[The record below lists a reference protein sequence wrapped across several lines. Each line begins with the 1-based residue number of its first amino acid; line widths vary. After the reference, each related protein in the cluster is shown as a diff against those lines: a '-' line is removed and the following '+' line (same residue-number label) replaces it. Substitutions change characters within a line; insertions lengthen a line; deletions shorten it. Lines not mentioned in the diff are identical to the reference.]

1 MKVSERIERPL
12 ARTEGLVVRELPEEV
27 LVYDLDTHKA
37 MCLNRTAAQV
47 WKNCD
52 GRNDV
57 AAIARALRAEFGAPV
72 GEDVVWLA
80 LERLSRDRL
89 LSERV
94 RRPARLAGVSRRDVM
109 KKIGLAAAIALPA
122 ITVIVAPTAA
132 EASTCLP
139 DGSLCSASNQCCSN
153 HCDNS
158 GVCLTVG

>member
-1 MKVSERIERPL
+1 MEVSERIERPL

-27 LVYDLDTHKA
+27 LVYDLGTHKA
-37 MCLNRTAAQV
+37 MCLNRTAALV

-52 GRNDV
+52 GRKDV
-57 AAIARALRAEFGAPV
+57 AAIARALGAEFGVPV
-72 GEDVVWLA
+72 AEDVVRFA

-89 LSERV
+89 LSERG
-94 RRPARLAGVSRRDVM
+94 RRPTRLAGVSRRDVM

-139 DGSLCSASNQCCSN
+139 TNAVCADSAQCCSGLCSAGRCA
-153 HCDNS
+153 
-158 GVCLTVG
+158 